1 MDKNIW
7 KKTDKFWY
15 NIFLNTYILVIKF
28 DNNINY
34 IIMFIILLY
43 FSYLLFIIPN
53 LIMNLNIY
61 FIRELFPVIIN
72 YYFKWG
78 IIFMI
83 IN

>member
-34 IIMFIILLY
+34 IIMFIILIY